1 MKVSVI
7 TLAAREVLRLM
18 GQVERI
24 AYSDGLDAAYRTGRY
39 AGSKSTPRCP
49 YEDGT
54 VESVHWWD
62 GFGEGTDDLIAL
74 RSGDITE
81 WGQLPSGTI

>member
-24 AYSDGLDAAYRTGRY
+24 AYSD
-39 AGSKSTPRCP
+39 
-49 YEDGT
+49 
-54 VESVHWWD
+54 
-62 GFGEGTDDLIAL
+62 DLIAL